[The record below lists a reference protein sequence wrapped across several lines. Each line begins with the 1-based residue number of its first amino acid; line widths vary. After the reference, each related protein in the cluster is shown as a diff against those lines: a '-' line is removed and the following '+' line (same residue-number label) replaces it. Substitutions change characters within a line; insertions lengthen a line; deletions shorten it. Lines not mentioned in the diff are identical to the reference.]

1 MSKGRFPKHK
11 GTISDGSIDTAETD
25 NVLLRGAE
33 SNLIVVV
40 KLKYKLCYRGHVYLI
55 HQVLAYLKENNT
67 YSDISINLG

>member
-11 GTISDGSIDTAETD
+11 GTISDGSIDTADTD

-40 KLKYKLCYRGHVYLI
+40 KLKYKLCYRGHVY
-55 HQVLAYLKENNT
+55 
-67 YSDISINLG
+67 SSSISIFKRKEHIF